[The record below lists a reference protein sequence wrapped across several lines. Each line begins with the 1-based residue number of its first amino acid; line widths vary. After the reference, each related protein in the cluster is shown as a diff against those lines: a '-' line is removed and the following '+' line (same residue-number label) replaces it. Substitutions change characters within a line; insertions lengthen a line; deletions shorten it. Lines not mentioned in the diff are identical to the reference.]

1 MRTSS
6 EIQEFKDFRF
16 PLITYFVLRVTQ
28 RTIRRKKMCTCVHVH
43 IGEIQPHPSQLCC
56 YRCWQQLPCHSACP
70 HSGFLST
77 AASQKQHSKGLG
89 AQLRHKMQHSDITI
103 KLKCLGLAA
112 KQIKQLYFKLI
123 IDQYSPKIINQL
135 KLSWPSL
142 GTVGKGHICNR
153 TELGVQLNS
162 CVFSNTYKCL

>member
-1 MRTSS
+1 MYTFASERFSPIPPSCAATAAGSS
-6 EIQEFKDFRF
+6 S
-16 PLITYFVLRVTQ
+16 PAL
-28 RTIRRKKMCTCVHVH
+28 
-43 IGEIQPHPSQLCC
+43 G
-56 YRCWQQLPCHSACP
+56 ACP

-89 AQLRHKMQHSDITI
+89 AQLRHKMQRSDITI

-142 GTVGKGHICNR
+142 CTVGKGHICNR

-162 CVFSNTYKCL
+162 CVFSNTYKRL